1 MIKFLVTFTDTLDD
15 IEINGF
21 TVMTEKEVNS
31 FEETAMSIT
40 WPFVYAMG
48 QDELEFS
55 SGDDFLSRI
64 DFKEITNEEV
74 KSLKKLFGDSFGVFI
89 DEAFLE
95 EVIGYEDESDFDDDE
110 DDDIDDMYDNYGDDN
125 EEDYD

>member
-1 MIKFLVTFTDTLDD
+1 MAKILVTFTDSLDD

-21 TVMTEKEVNS
+21 TVMTEKEVES

-40 WPFVYAMG
+40 WPFIYAMG

-64 DFKEITNEEV
+64 DFKEITNEEA
-74 KSLKKLFGDSFGVFI
+74 KAIKRLFGDSFGVFI

-95 EVIGYEDESDFDDDE
+95 EVIGDEDDSDFDDDE
-110 DDDIDDMYDNYGDDN
+110 DDIDDMYDNYGDD

>member
-1 MIKFLVTFTDTLDD
+1 MAKFLVTFTDTLDD

-21 TVMTEKEVNS
+21 TVMTEKEYDS

-40 WPFVYAMG
+40 WPFIYAMG

-64 DFKEITNEEV
+64 ETKEITNEEA
-74 KSLKKLFGDSFGVFI
+74 KGLKRLFGDSFGVFI

-95 EVIGYEDESDFDDDE
+95 EVIGDEDDSDFDDE
-110 DDDIDDMYDNYGDDN
+110 EDIDDMYDNYGDD

>member
-1 MIKFLVTFTDTLDD
+1 MTKFLVTFTDTLDD

-21 TVMTEKEVNS
+21 TVMTEKEVDS
-31 FEETAMSIT
+31 FEKTAMSIT

>member
-1 MIKFLVTFTDTLDD
+1 MAKFLVTFTDTLDD

-21 TVMTEKEVNS
+21 TVMTEKEYQT
-31 FEETAMSIT
+31 FEETAISIT
-40 WPFVYAMG
+40 WPFVYALG

-64 DFKEITNEEV
+64 DSKEITNEEA
-74 KSLKKLFGDSFGVFI
+74 KSLKKLFGDLFGVFI
-89 DEAFLE
+89 DEGFLQD
-95 EVIGYEDESDFDDDE
+95 VIGDEDDFDDDE
-110 DDDIDDMYDNYGDDN
+110 DEDDIDDMYDNYGDDN

>member
-1 MIKFLVTFTDTLDD
+1 MAKFLVTFTDTLDD

-21 TVMTEKEVNS
+21 TVMTEKEYDS

-40 WPFVYAMG
+40 WPFIYAMG

-64 DFKEITNEEV
+64 ETKEITNEEA
-74 KSLKKLFGDSFGVFI
+74 KGLKRLFGDSFGVFI
-89 DEAFLE
+89 DEGFLE
-95 EVIGYEDESDFDDDE
+95 EVIGDEDDSDFDDE
-110 DDDIDDMYDNYGDDN
+110 EDIDDMYDNYGDD

>member
-1 MIKFLVTFTDTLDD
+1 MAKFLVTFTDTLDD

-21 TVMTEKEVNS
+21 TVMTEKEVDS

-64 DFKEITNEEV
+64 DFKEITNEEA

-95 EVIGYEDESDFDDDE
+95 EVIGDEDDSDFDDDE
-110 DDDIDDMYDNYGDDN
+110 DNIDDMYDNYGDDY

>member
-1 MIKFLVTFTDTLDD
+1 MAKFLVIFTDTLDD

-21 TVMTEKEVNS
+21 TVMTEKEYES

-40 WPFVYAMG
+40 WPFVYALG

-55 SGDDFLSRI
+55 SGDDFLTRI
-64 DFKEITNEEV
+64 DSKEITNEEA
-74 KSLKKLFGDSFGVFI
+74 KSLKKLFGDLFGVFI
-89 DEAFLE
+89 DEGFLQD
-95 EVIGYEDESDFDDDE
+95 VIGDEDDSDFDDEDE
-110 DDDIDDMYDNYGDDN
+110 DIDDMYDNYGDSY

>member
-1 MIKFLVTFTDTLDD
+1 MAKFLVIFTDTLDD

-21 TVMTEKEVNS
+21 TVMTEKEYES

-40 WPFVYAMG
+40 WPFVYALG

-64 DFKEITNEEV
+64 ETKEITNEEA
-74 KSLKKLFGDSFGVFI
+74 KSLKRLFGDLFGVFI
-89 DEAFLE
+89 DEGFLQD
-95 EVIGYEDESDFDDDE
+95 VIGDEDDFDDDE
-110 DDDIDDMYDNYGDDN
+110 DEDDIDDMYDNYGDD
-125 EEDYD
+125 EEDYN

>member
-1 MIKFLVTFTDTLDD
+1 MTKFLVTFTDTLDD

-21 TVMTEKEVNS
+21 TVMTEKEVDS

-64 DFKEITNEEV
+64 DFKDITNEEA

-89 DEAFLE
+89 DEDFLE
-95 EVIGYEDESDFDDDE
+95 EVIGDEDDSDFDDNA
-110 DDDIDDMYDNYGDDN
+110 DDIDSMYDNYGDYY
-125 EEDYD
+125 EEDSD

>member
-1 MIKFLVTFTDTLDD
+1 MAKFLVTFTDTLDD

-21 TVMTEKEVNS
+21 TVMTEKEYES

-64 DFKEITNEEV
+64 ETKEITNEEA
-74 KSLKKLFGDSFGVFI
+74 KSLKRLFGDLFGVFI
-89 DEAFLE
+89 DEGFLE
-95 EVIGYEDESDFDDDE
+95 EVIGDEDDSDFDEDE
-110 DDDIDDMYDNYGDDN
+110 DIDDMYDNYGDD

>member
-1 MIKFLVTFTDTLDD
+1 MTKFLVTFTDTLDD

-55 SGDDFLSRI
+55 SGDDLLSRI

-110 DDDIDDMYDNYGDDN
+110 EDDIDDMYDNYGDDN

>member
-1 MIKFLVTFTDTLDD
+1 MAKFLVTFTDTLDD

-21 TVMTEKEVNS
+21 TVMTEKEYDS

-40 WPFVYAMG
+40 WPFIYAMG

-64 DFKEITNEEV
+64 ETKEITNEEA
-74 KSLKKLFGDSFGVFI
+74 KGIKRLFGDSFGVFI
-89 DEAFLE
+89 DEGFLE
-95 EVIGYEDESDFDDDE
+95 EVIGDEDDSDFDDEDE
-110 DDDIDDMYDNYGDDN
+110 DIDDMYDNYGDD

>member
-1 MIKFLVTFTDTLDD
+1 MAKVLVTFTDTLDD

-21 TVMTEKEVNS
+21 TVMSEKEFES

-40 WPFVYAMG
+40 WPFVYIMG

-64 DFKEITNEEV
+64 DTKEITNEEA
-74 KSLKKLFGDSFGVFI
+74 KTLKRLFGDLFGVFI
-89 DEAFLE
+89 DEGFLE
-95 EVIGYEDESDFDDDE
+95 EVIGDE
-110 DDDIDDMYDNYGDDN
+110 DDSNFDEDEDIDDMYDNYGDSY

>member
-1 MIKFLVTFTDTLDD
+1 MAKFLVTFSDTLDD

-21 TVMTEKEVNS
+21 TVMTEKEVES

-40 WPFVYAMG
+40 WPFIYAMG

-64 DFKEITNEEV
+64 DFKEITNEDA
-74 KSLKKLFGDSFGVFI
+74 KLIKKLFGDLFGVFI

-95 EVIGYEDESDFDDDE
+95 EVIGDEDDSDFDGEDE
-110 DDDIDDMYDNYGDDN
+110 IDDMYDNYGDDY

>member
-1 MIKFLVTFTDTLDD
+1 MAKFLVTFTDTLDD

-21 TVMTEKEVNS
+21 TVMTEKEYQT

-55 SGDDFLSRI
+55 SGDDFLTRI
-64 DFKEITNEEV
+64 DSKEITNEEA
-74 KSLKKLFGDSFGVFI
+74 KSLKKLFGDLFGVFI
-89 DEAFLE
+89 YEDFLQDI
-95 EVIGYEDESDFDDDE
+95 IGYEDGFDDDDDE
-110 DDDIDDMYDNYGDDN
+110 DDIDDMYDNYGDNN

>member
-1 MIKFLVTFTDTLDD
+1 MAKFLVIFTDTLDD

-21 TVMTEKEVNS
+21 TVMTEKEYES

-40 WPFVYAMG
+40 WPFVYALG

-55 SGDDFLSRI
+55 SGDDFLTRI
-64 DFKEITNEEV
+64 DSKEITNEEA
-74 KSLKKLFGDSFGVFI
+74 KSLKKLFGDLFGVFI
-89 DEAFLE
+89 DEGFLQD
-95 EVIGYEDESDFDDDE
+95 VIGDEDDLDDDE
-110 DDDIDDMYDNYGDDN
+110 DEDDIDDMYDNYGDDN

>member
-1 MIKFLVTFTDTLDD
+1 MAKFLVIFTDTLDD

-21 TVMTEKEVNS
+21 TVMTEKEYES

-64 DFKEITNEEV
+64 ETKEITNEEA
-74 KSLKKLFGDSFGVFI
+74 KSLKRLFGDLFGVFI
-89 DEAFLE
+89 DEGFLQD
-95 EVIGYEDESDFDDDE
+95 VIGDEDDFDDDE
-110 DDDIDDMYDNYGDDN
+110 DEDDIDDMYDNYGDDN

>member
-1 MIKFLVTFTDTLDD
+1 LPGYSISFSKTKY
-15 IEINGF
+15 E
-21 TVMTEKEVNS
+21 S

-40 WPFVYAMG
+40 WPFIYAMG

-64 DFKEITNEEV
+64 ETKEITNEEA
-74 KSLKKLFGDSFGVFI
+74 KSLKRLFGDLFGVFI
-89 DEAFLE
+89 DEGFLE
-95 EVIGYEDESDFDDDE
+95 EVIGDEDDSDFDEDE
-110 DDDIDDMYDNYGDDN
+110 DIDDMYDNYGDD

>member
-1 MIKFLVTFTDTLDD
+1 MAKFLVTFTDTLDD

-21 TVMTEKEVNS
+21 TVMTEKEYES

-40 WPFVYAMG
+40 WPFVYTMG

-64 DFKEITNEEV
+64 DSKEITNEEA
-74 KSLKKLFGDSFGVFI
+74 KTIKRLFGDLFGVFI
-89 DEAFLE
+89 DEGFLE
-95 EVIGYEDESDFDDDE
+95 EVIGDEDDSDFDEDE
-110 DDDIDDMYDNYGDDN
+110 DEIDDMYDNYGDN

>member
-1 MIKFLVTFTDTLDD
+1 MAKFLVTFTDTLDD

-21 TVMTEKEVNS
+21 TVMTEKEVDS

-40 WPFVYAMG
+40 WPFIYAMG

-64 DFKEITNEEV
+64 DFKEITNEEA

-95 EVIGYEDESDFDDDE
+95 EVIGDEDDSDFDDE
-110 DDDIDDMYDNYGDDN
+110 DDMDDMYDNYGD

>member
-1 MIKFLVTFTDTLDD
+1 MAKFLVTFTDTLDD

-21 TVMTEKEVNS
+21 TVMTEKEYES
-31 FEETAMSIT
+31 FEETAMSIA

-55 SGDDFLSRI
+55 NGDDFLSRI
-64 DFKEITNEEV
+64 DSKEITNEEA
-74 KSLKKLFGDSFGVFI
+74 KTIKRLFGDLFGVFI
-89 DEAFLE
+89 YEDFLQD
-95 EVIGYEDESDFDDDE
+95 VIGDEDDFDDEDE
-110 DDDIDDMYDNYGDDN
+110 DDIDDMYDNYGDD

>member
-1 MIKFLVTFTDTLDD
+1 MAKFLVTFIDTLDD

-21 TVMTEKEVNS
+21 VIMTEKEFET

-64 DFKEITNEEV
+64 DSKEITNEEA
-74 KSLKKLFGDSFGVFI
+74 KTIKKLFGDLFGVFI
-89 DEAFLE
+89 DEAFLQD
-95 EVIGYEDESDFDDDE
+95 VIGYEDDSDFDEEEDE
-110 DDDIDDMYDNYGDDN
+110 DDIDDMYDNYGDD
-125 EEDYD
+125 EDYD

>member
-21 TVMTEKEVNS
+21 TVMTEKEVDS

-55 SGDDFLSRI
+55 SGDDFLSRV
-64 DFKEITNEEV
+64 DFKEITNEEA

-95 EVIGYEDESDFDDDE
+95 EVIGDEDDSDFDDDE
-110 DDDIDDMYDNYGDDN
+110 DDIDDMYDNYGDDY

>member
-1 MIKFLVTFTDTLDD
+1 MAKFLVTFTDSLDD

-21 TVMTEKEVNS
+21 TVMTEKEVES

-40 WPFVYAMG
+40 WPFVFAMG

-55 SGDDFLSRI
+55 SGDDFLTRV
-64 DFKEITNEEV
+64 DFKEITNEEA

-95 EVIGYEDESDFDDDE
+95 EVIGDEDDSDFDDDE
-110 DDDIDDMYDNYGDDN
+110 DDIDDMYDNYGDDY

>member
-1 MIKFLVTFTDTLDD
+1 MAKFLVTFTDTLDD

-21 TVMTEKEVNS
+21 TVMTEKEVEN

-40 WPFVYAMG
+40 WPFIYAMG

-55 SGDDFLSRI
+55 SGDDFLSRV
-64 DFKEITNEEV
+64 DFKEITNEEA

-95 EVIGYEDESDFDDDE
+95 EVIGDEDDSDFDDE
-110 DDDIDDMYDNYGDDN
+110 DDMDDMYDNYGD

>member
-1 MIKFLVTFTDTLDD
+1 MAKFLVTFTDTLDD

-21 TVMTEKEVNS
+21 TVMTEKEYQT
-31 FEETAMSIT
+31 FEETAISIT

-55 SGDDFLSRI
+55 SGDDFLTRI
-64 DFKEITNEEV
+64 DSKEITNEEA
-74 KSLKKLFGDSFGVFI
+74 KSLKKLFGDLFGVFI
-89 DEAFLE
+89 YEDFLQD
-95 EVIGYEDESDFDDDE
+95 VIGDEDDFDDDE
-110 DDDIDDMYDNYGDDN
+110 DEDDIDDMYDNYGDNN

>member
-1 MIKFLVTFTDTLDD
+1 MAKFLVTFTDTLDD

-21 TVMTEKEVNS
+21 TVMTEKEVES

-40 WPFVYAMG
+40 WPFIYAMG

-64 DFKEITNEEV
+64 DFKEITNEDA
-74 KSLKKLFGDSFGVFI
+74 KLIKKLFGDLFGVFI

-95 EVIGYEDESDFDDDE
+95 EVIGDEDDSDFDGEDE
-110 DDDIDDMYDNYGDDN
+110 IDDMYDNYGDDY

>member
-1 MIKFLVTFTDTLDD
+1 MAKFLVTFTDTLDD

-21 TVMTEKEVNS
+21 TVMTEKEVEN

-40 WPFVYAMG
+40 WPFVFAMG

-55 SGDDFLSRI
+55 SGNDFLTRV
-64 DFKEITNEEV
+64 DFKEITNEEA
-74 KSLKKLFGDSFGVFI
+74 KSLKRLFGDTFGIFI

-95 EVIGYEDESDFDDDE
+95 EVIGDEDDSDFDEDE
-110 DDDIDDMYDNYGDDN
+110 DDMYDNYSDDY

>member
-1 MIKFLVTFTDTLDD
+1 MAKFLVTFTDTLDG

-21 TVMTEKEVNS
+21 TVMTEKELES

-64 DFKEITNEEV
+64 ETKEITNEEA
-74 KSLKKLFGDSFGVFI
+74 KGIKRLFGDSFGVFI

-95 EVIGYEDESDFDDDE
+95 KVIGDEDDSDFDDEDE
-110 DDDIDDMYDNYGDDN
+110 DIDDMYDNYGDDY

>member
-1 MIKFLVTFTDTLDD
+1 MAKFLVIFTDTLDD

-21 TVMTEKEVNS
+21 TVMTEKEYES

-40 WPFVYAMG
+40 WPFVYALG

-64 DFKEITNEEV
+64 ETKEITNEEA
-74 KSLKKLFGDSFGVFI
+74 KSLKRLFGDLFGVFI
-89 DEAFLE
+89 DEGFLQD
-95 EVIGYEDESDFDDDE
+95 VIGDEDDFDDDE
-110 DDDIDDMYDNYGDDN
+110 DEDDIDDMYDNYGDDN